1 MFYQDVLP
9 YRTFTSFIA
18 AAGWILKHHIL
29 DVVVHVSA
37 PRFKATWCVCL
48 NYKTILA
55 NMLLAW
61 ATYCMNCLALDKGT
75 FRLPYS
81 RLSYCTNLLL
91 ENRLS
96 MAKAAR

>member
-1 MFYQDVLP
+1 MYTV
-9 YRTFTSFIA
+9 RTFTSFI
-18 AAGWILKHHIL
+18 AGWILKHHIL

-48 NYKTILA
+48 IRLFLA